1 VVVIDPDYK
10 ILYFNPSFEMNF
22 GFSNQKISKF
32 PTNFNK
38 IITFNNFTLSDFR
51 DSIFYSLEYT
61 SSLGK
66 SGLLQ
71 AGMIFKKDFT
81 ILYIRDLDFEDRL
94 HSKYKTLIQ
103 SLRDNNSK
111 LIKILDQESDD
122 ISKRNELFKILE
134 QYHNFFM
141 VKLDSEFQIKFST
154 SKNLVSQLS
163 LNHSTGNWL
172 KILTAG
178 KADETIKLQ
187 KQLNELAISHIE
199 EDFHGIEFE
208 RHLGPRLWH
217 VTLYKTSSEHGQI
230 EYYLLMRATSE
241 QVSSPLVLMPS
252 HQQFN
257 DENLVQ
263 SLMVAMKEQIINDF
277 VEMNK
282 PQASKLLRNYFWQS
296 VLINLGETPLS
307 DFTKTHIETPELAK
321 ELKTLGQKFL
331 KNGLELMAVN
341 QIKKIDPDKDF
352 AKIMDVFIELLLPS
366 KTGIKLKWPKGLKMD
381 EFSICMGCILYFRS
395 LKVISIQKMDLEN
408 TKKGLEVNLH
418 FKFPRDPQPIYDF
431 LKKAHLKNFEIASNC
446 LTILV

>member
-1 VVVIDPDYK
+1 
-10 ILYFNPSFEMNF
+10 MNF
-22 GFSNQKISKF
+22 GYSNQKILKF
-32 PTNFNK
+32 PTNLNK
-38 IITFNNFTLSDFR
+38 VITFNNFPLSDFR

-66 SGLLQ
+66 SGLVQ
-71 AGMIFKKDFT
+71 AGMIFKKNFT

-94 HSKYKTLIQ
+94 QSKYKTLIQ

-134 QYHNFFM
+134 QYNHFFM
-141 VKLDSEFQIKFST
+141 LKLDSQFHIKLST
-154 SKNLVSQLS
+154 SKNFESQLS
-163 LNHSTGNWL
+163 VNHTTDNWL

-187 KQLNELAISHIE
+187 KQLNELAISHVE

-208 RHLGPRLWH
+208 RHLAGRFWH
-217 VTLYKTSSEHGQI
+217 VTLYKTNSENGHH
-230 EYYLLMRATSE
+230 EYYLLMRVIPE

-252 HQQFN
+252 HQQF
-257 DENLVQ
+257 DDANLVQ
-263 SLMVAMKEQIINDF
+263 SLMVAMKEQIISDF

-321 ELKTLGQKFL
+321 ELKTLGQKFF

-341 QIKKIDPDKDF
+341 QIKKIDLDKDF
-352 AKIMDVFIELLLPS
+352 AKIMDAFIELLLPA
-366 KTGIKLKWPKGLKMD
+366 KTGIKLKWPKALEMD
-381 EFSICMGCILYFRS
+381 EFSVAMGCILYFRS
-395 LKVISIQKMDLEN
+395 LKVISIQKVDLAK

-431 LKKAHLKNFEIASNC
+431 LKKAHLKKFEIASNC